1 VQWDALYYD
10 IAWPMLNAGYDRATT
25 VATMRAILD
34 HADTHIN
41 SWDPWVTGRAED
53 GAVGQTLWGI
63 TNRAYDRAET
73 MDGDDIHEAKKQK
86 RIEEQYGE
94 LIAWQPRPAT
104 TTTNLNEKGSAK

>member
-1 VQWDALYYD
+1 VQWDVLYYD

-63 TNRAYDRAET
+63 TNRAYTRAET
-73 MDGDDIHEAKKQK
+73 MDGDEFYEAKKAK
-86 RIEEQYGE
+86 HLEEKYGD
-94 LIAWQPRPAT
+94 LITWLPRSSNT
-104 TTTNLNEKGSAK
+104 TKLDEKGTAK